1 MQLYYQQEAFNTRLK
16 AVRTEKEYLHAKVLH
31 LIKSLKKI
39 HAEIPLKSVKPLPIV
54 PALNINIE
62 YPERKIMVRINFIL

>member
-1 MQLYYQQEAFNTRLK
+1 MQLYYQQEAFNISLK
-16 AVRTEKEYLHAKVLH
+16 AVRTEKEHLHTEVLH

-39 HAEIPLKSVKPLPIV
+39 HTEIPLKNVKPLPVV

-62 YPERKIMVRINFIL
+62 FPERKIMVPIN